1 SEASVHQVN
10 IVQAEDQVFDDFVTI
25 QMLRDGQDAS
35 DRVSA
40 IRQAVIDKKDRYHK
54 INDDGLVVRVT
65 AVDIPDDTD
74 AATSVLAQ
82 VLVPDAALQVRLAKA
97 AHEFSHRGRRGTLN
111 LLRKAYFW
119 RKMRTTVKHVCD
131 QCHPCQV
138 SKFDHIA
145 RCSLGSTVPWAGCLG
160 IGRVA
165 TVDVTGPY
173 THGLRGLQGH
183 LPENRPNFG
192 VTVTDLMTGYTRGT
206 TTCTKSSTEISQAL
220 GILFDSSD
228 WVSVLIASDQCFRSS
243 EFRYWCQVHKISL
256 VLLPSHCPS
265 LMGHGERVHK
275 EVHNYMRIVA
285 QQSGGLD
292 DWTVTFH
299 RALRV
304 VNTCPYTD
312 SENDGGLSPHDMHFI
327 NKARIPEMEPL
338 DPALG
343 DKLYSGLGS
352 VPPIVPLDVYEDVNA
367 IRQQRWSQFK
377 SGWVDR
383 REKTR
388 LETLRRPG
396 MPDVNPGDS
405 VYVWQPMTKKL
416 LWRWRGPYTVRA
428 VDHSIVTINGK
439 NGLEEKVYLG
449 NCRKV
454 DVGDAAPRTTEDPAE
469 DEVGTDVDNALPPPT
484 HRSMLLSDAE
494 APAEPVPTE
503 EGPTPTVPSTLD
515 SADPTLDSK
524 CRQARS
530 RLGLDIALVESH
542 DDGHHDIMYGRVLAL
557 DGPLLTVQLYVAD
570 PGSTV
575 PIATAA
581 DCFLPTTTLSSDL
594 VRVFDLRSSAL
605 QLFTWRMPPT
615 RSMVSKMD
623 SFDI

>member
-1 SEASVHQVN
+1 
-10 IVQAEDQVFDDFVTI
+10 
-25 QMLRDGQDAS
+25 
-35 DRVSA
+35 
-40 IRQAVIDKKDRYHK
+40 
-54 INDDGLVVRVT
+54 
-65 AVDIPDDTD
+65 
-74 AATSVLAQ
+74 
-82 VLVPDAALQVRLAKA
+82 
-97 AHEFSHRGRRGTLN
+97 
-111 LLRKAYFW
+111 
-119 RKMRTTVKHVCD
+119 
-131 QCHPCQV
+131 
-138 SKFDHIA
+138 
-145 RCSLGSTVPWAGCLG
+145 
-160 IGRVA
+160 
-165 TVDVTGPY
+165 
-173 THGLRGLQGH
+173 
-183 LPENRPNFG
+183 
-192 VTVTDLMTGYTRGT
+192 
-206 TTCTKSSTEISQAL
+206 
-220 GILFDSSD
+220 
-228 WVSVLIASDQCFRSS
+228 SS

-275 EVHNYMRIVA
+275 EIHNYMRTVA

-327 NKARIPEMEPL
+327 NKARIPEIEPL

-352 VPPIVPLDVYEDVNA
+352 VPPIVPLDVYEDVND

-377 SGWVDR
+377 SGWLDR

-416 LWRWRGPYTVRA
+416 LWRWRGPYTVTA
-428 VDHSIVTINGK
+428 VDHSIVTVDGK

-454 DVGDAAPRTTEDPAE
+454 EIGDTTPRAAEDPVE
-469 DEVGTDVDNALPPPT
+469 DEIVTDVDSVLPSPTDRQMPP
-484 HRSMLLSDAE
+484 SDAE

-503 EGPTPTVPSTLD
+503 EGSIPTVPSAPD
-515 SADPTLDSK
+515 SADPALDSK
-524 CRQARS
+524 CRHAPS

-542 DDGHHDIMYGRVLAL
+542 DDGHHDVMYGRVLAL

-581 DCFLPTTTLSSDL
+581 DCFLPTTTLSPDL
-594 VRVFDLRSSAL
+594 
-605 QLFTWRMPPT
+605 
-615 RSMVSKMD
+615 
-623 SFDI
+623 

>member
-1 SEASVHQVN
+1 
-10 IVQAEDQVFDDFVTI
+10 
-25 QMLRDGQDAS
+25 
-35 DRVSA
+35 
-40 IRQAVIDKKDRYHK
+40 
-54 INDDGLVVRVT
+54 
-65 AVDIPDDTD
+65 
-74 AATSVLAQ
+74 
-82 VLVPDAALQVRLAKA
+82 
-97 AHEFSHRGRRGTLN
+97 
-111 LLRKAYFW
+111 AYFW

-173 THGLRGLQGH
+173 THGLRDLQGH

-192 VTVTDLMTGYTRGT
+192 VTVTNLMTGYTRGT

-343 DKLYSGLGS
+343 DKLYSGLDS
-352 VPPIVPLDVYEDVNA
+352 VPPIVPMDVYEDVNA

-377 SGWVDR
+377 S
-383 REKTR
+383 
-388 LETLRRPG
+388 
-396 MPDVNPGDS
+396 
-405 VYVWQPMTKKL
+405 
-416 LWRWRGPYTVRA
+416 
-428 VDHSIVTINGK
+428 
-439 NGLEEKVYLG
+439 
-449 NCRKV
+449 
-454 DVGDAAPRTTEDPAE
+454 
-469 DEVGTDVDNALPPPT
+469 
-484 HRSMLLSDAE
+484 
-494 APAEPVPTE
+494 
-503 EGPTPTVPSTLD
+503 
-515 SADPTLDSK
+515 
-524 CRQARS
+524 
-530 RLGLDIALVESH
+530 
-542 DDGHHDIMYGRVLAL
+542 
-557 DGPLLTVQLYVAD
+557 
-570 PGSTV
+570 
-575 PIATAA
+575 
-581 DCFLPTTTLSSDL
+581 
-594 VRVFDLRSSAL
+594 
-605 QLFTWRMPPT
+605 
-615 RSMVSKMD
+615 
-623 SFDI
+623 